1 MPNVRKNRQINILH
15 LYSSSAEI
23 FLEIFAPDQGNFHD
37 NELAIQVD
45 VHQDDI
51 QNIKKSV
58 VFAGNSTETFRYNP
72 DLPTCEGEIFSNIES
87 FSHSSVIDRL
97 VLPSRKCFINITNLL
112 NDWALILII
121 RRSNFPQKS
130 LFTNWFTINTNEN
143 CQYSYK
149 IFHEI
154 YQEDEI
160 TDLKQIRDPLPNIDL
175 FILPIGNPKELTE
188 FLNQK
193 AGIWS
198 WKFQRFWNGF
208 FPILIIEIISEEDQ
222 NDNTTEEEHIWK
234 KLEIIFSVVRKIQI
248 KNIDFSKEKLL
259 EVIAEFIEFIEI
271 IKSTRL
277 LRI

>member
-1 MPNVRKNRQINILH
+1 M
-15 LYSSSAEI
+15 
-23 FLEIFAPDQGNFHD
+23 
-37 NELAIQVD
+37 
-45 VHQDDI
+45 
-51 QNIKKSV
+51 
-58 VFAGNSTETFRYNP
+58 
-72 DLPTCEGEIFSNIES
+72 
-87 FSHSSVIDRL
+87 
-97 VLPSRKCFINITNLL
+97 
-112 NDWALILII
+112 
-121 RRSNFPQKS
+121 
-130 LFTNWFTINTNEN
+130 
-143 CQYSYK
+143 
-149 IFHEI
+149 
-154 YQEDEI
+154 
-160 TDLKQIRDPLPNIDL
+160 
-175 FILPIGNPKELTE
+175 
-188 FLNQK
+188 NQK

>member
-1 MPNVRKNRQINILH
+1 MK
-15 LYSSSAEI
+15 
-23 FLEIFAPDQGNFHD
+23 
-37 NELAIQVD
+37 
-45 VHQDDI
+45 
-51 QNIKKSV
+51 
-58 VFAGNSTETFRYNP
+58 FRYNP

-143 CQYSYK
+143 CQCSYK

-154 YQEDEI
+154 YQDDEI
-160 TDLKQIRDPLPNIDL
+160 TDLKEIRDPLPNIDL